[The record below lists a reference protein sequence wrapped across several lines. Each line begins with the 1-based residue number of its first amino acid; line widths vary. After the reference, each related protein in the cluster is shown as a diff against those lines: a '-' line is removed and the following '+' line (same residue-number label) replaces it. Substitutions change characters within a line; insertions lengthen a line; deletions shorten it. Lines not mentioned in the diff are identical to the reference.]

1 MAECNV
7 TIRTKR
13 PYRKVYFTWMIDNV
27 SKFSRKL
34 HSSAFST
41 DNDCKHKFQVIAKF
55 SEMFPDVHISSVS
68 IGLQRVDSEIEP
80 LNVASKVKLLNIDGD
95 QYFYQKSRWVTWKR
109 DDAPI
114 YVLTE
119 LFTDLPDKLKIPE
132 VKTSISSEDDHE
144 MVGLKGKRL
153 LASYRSFKKVFIL
166 PGDVLIV
173 SGKIKIFGCCPV
185 KCFVEDPKKEK
196 KLQLQ
201 AEQLVNDFRNM
212 YLDGIDTDIQLI
224 VGDQVLNVHKFVL
237 QSRSP
242 VFRSMFEHNTAER
255 NDRAIYITDI
265 EFEILKALMWY
276 FYTGEI
282 QKLTYNEVCDLYEAA
297 DKYQISTLQRACS
310 EVLMLL
316 VRIDTV
322 CRIMVLAYL
331 HNDGILKDHAL
342 HYVWRNF
349 TEVKMTDEW
358 KMTCQGHQDIALDVL
373 RRTSMFPFGAIPL
386 KAGGIDH

>member
-132 VKTSISSEDDHE
+132 VKTSISSEDDHKWWA
-144 MVGLKGKRL
+144 LKGKN
-153 LASYRSFKKVFIL
+153 
-166 PGDVLIV
+166 
-173 SGKIKIFGCCPV
+173 C
-185 KCFVEDPKKEK
+185 
-196 KLQLQ
+196 
-201 AEQLVNDFRNM
+201 
-212 YLDGIDTDIQLI
+212 
-224 VGDQVLNVHKFVL
+224 
-237 QSRSP
+237 
-242 VFRSMFEHNTAER
+242 
-255 NDRAIYITDI
+255 
-265 EFEILKALMWY
+265 
-276 FYTGEI
+276 
-282 QKLTYNEVCDLYEAA
+282 
-297 DKYQISTLQRACS
+297 
-310 EVLMLL
+310 
-316 VRIDTV
+316 
-322 CRIMVLAYL
+322 
-331 HNDGILKDHAL
+331 
-342 HYVWRNF
+342 
-349 TEVKMTDEW
+349 
-358 KMTCQGHQDIALDVL
+358 
-373 RRTSMFPFGAIPL
+373 
-386 KAGGIDH
+386 